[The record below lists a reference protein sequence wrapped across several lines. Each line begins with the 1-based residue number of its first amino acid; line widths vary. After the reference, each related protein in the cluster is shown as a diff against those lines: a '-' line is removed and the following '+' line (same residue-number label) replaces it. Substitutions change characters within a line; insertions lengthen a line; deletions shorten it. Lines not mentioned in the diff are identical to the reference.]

1 MLNIQCCN
9 YSVIIIRGRN
19 VGAGDEL
26 GQHACHL
33 VTGIGEGVCVCVCVW
48 VCLCVTGDGA
58 VVI

>member
-33 VTGIGEGVCVCVCVW
+33 VTGSSEGVCVGVCVCG
-48 VCLCVTGDGA
+48 CVYASLGVA
-58 VVI
+58 Q